1 MSDFI
6 EVYPGVLDAETC
18 RRVINFF
25 ERSPAKIPSST
36 GVVGVMNPAR
46 RSHGVVLDQESDAAL
61 FQTIFSALQ
70 RSFAA
75 YVAKYGELRRH
86 PSVFEAFGIY
96 RYQNETEGY
105 DWHSDGMDPGLRYR
119 FVSAV
124 LYLNTVRQ
132 GGETEFLYQ
141 KRKIAAQEGSVV
153 LFPSGWTHIHR
164 GCPPR
169 SNPKYVLVTWTR
181 YGDSP
186 ML

>member
-6 EVYPGVLDAETC
+6 EIYPGVLDAETC

-25 ERSPAKIPSST
+25 EQSPVKTPSST
-36 GVVGVMNPAR
+36 GIAGVMNPAR
-46 RSHGVVLDQESDAAL
+46 RSHGVVLDQGSDTGL
-61 FQTIFSALQ
+61 FQTVFAGLQ

-75 YVAKYGELRRH
+75 YVAKYPELRRH

-119 FVSAV
+119 FVSVV
-124 LYLNTVRQ
+124 LYLNTVDQ

-141 KRKIAAQEGSVV
+141 GRKIAAQEGSVV
-153 LFPSGWTHIHR
+153 FFPSGWTHIHR

-169 SNPKYVLVTWTR
+169 SGPKYVLVTWTR
-181 YGDSP
+181 YANNP

>member
-6 EVYPGVLDAETC
+6 EIYPDALDADTC
-18 RRVINFF
+18 HRAIEFF
-25 ERSPAKIPSST
+25 ERSSTKIPSGT
-36 GVVGVMNPAR
+36 GVSGIVHAAR
-46 RSHGVVLDQESDAAL
+46 RSQGVHLDAQSDGPL
-61 FQTIFSALQ
+61 FQAVLTGLQ
-70 RSFAA
+70 RSIAT
-75 YVAKYGELRRH
+75 YMGKYEELRRQ

-96 RYQNETEGY
+96 RYQNESEGY

-119 FVSAV
+119 SVSVV
-124 LYLNTVRQ
+124 LYLNSVTQ

-141 KRKIAAQEGSVV
+141 KRKITAQEGTIV

-169 SNPKYVLVTWTR
+169 SGPKYVLVTWAR
-181 YGDSP
+181 YADNP